1 MINLAILISGRGSN
15 MTALADAI
23 KAYNI
28 PAKITV
34 VISNRCCAGI
44 NLAQDRGLPTRIIK
58 RKSYNTQA
66 EHEAAIAATIHYHR
80 SKYVFLAGYMAILSA
95 DFVNQFAGRIINI
108 HPSLLPAFKGLN
120 THQRAIDGNAAT
132 HGVSVHMV
140 TASLDEGPMI
150 AQASLPLMAN
160 DTADS
165 LAARVLQLE
174 HQIYPFVLFGL
185 AKKFLSLSPEG
196 ALARLLN
203 RLSLCTCTN
212 ARLTCSM
219 SNLARTL
226 IKGMNNALSC

>member
-80 SKYVFLAGYMAILSA
+80 SKYVFLAGYMAVLSGE
-95 DFVNQFAGRIINI
+95 FVNQFVGQIINI
-108 HPSLLPAFKGLN
+108 HPSLLPALKGLN
-120 THQRAIDGNAAT
+120 THQRAVEGNAT
-132 HGVSVHMV
+132 MHGVSIHLV
-140 TASLDEGPMI
+140 TAALDEGPMI
-150 AQASLPLMAN
+150 AQAGLPLLAG

-165 LAARVLQLE
+165 LAERVLNLE
-174 HQIYPFVLFGL
+174 HQLYPFVLLGL

-196 ALARLLN
+196 ARWRAPSSALADAPAPMQDALTQCLIWPAPTSN
-203 RLSLCTCTN
+203 R
-212 ARLTCSM
+212 
-219 SNLARTL
+219 
-226 IKGMNNALSC
+226 